1 MSINRVEM
9 SGNLTRDPELRV
21 TRGGTPVLTFCVA
34 VNERVRQEDGSWADR
49 PNFIDCAMFGVRAQS
64 LQRYLHRGSKVFVEG
79 RLCWSLWEKD
89 DERRSKVEVIVEDV
103 ELASRPQGQQ
113 PAETQAQ
120 ATTPAARAAAAV
132 TVHEPTTE
140 AMDLYGEEATW

>member
-34 VNERVRQEDGSWADR
+34 VNERMRQEDGSWADR
-49 PNFIDCAMFGVRAQS
+49 PNFIDCAMFGTRAQS
-64 LQRYLHRGSKVFVEG
+64 LQQYLHKGSKVFLEG
-79 RLCWSLWEKD
+79 RLRWSSWEKN

-113 PAETQAQ
+113 ASAPTAPAQQPRANEVAQ
-120 ATTPAARAAAAV
+120 APV
-132 TVHEPTTE
+132 PTQDE
-140 AMDLYGEEATW
+140 IYPLYGEEATW